1 VVLLGLMLVSSCT
14 DPRSAATSEHD
25 AAEADV
31 AEADADGAAA
41 LDEGLPADA
50 GLPDALPPEP
60 QAAASSTRPERRMP
74 RQACRLSV
82 ALLILCEPAA
92 ERPASPHTQRVK
104 FRCSPPSPIRGD
116 AVVTGWGSAHAAH
129 FDQVKTEKPDSLEHA
144 MQAGLI
150 ELSPDHRDAAASGD
164 VQAGE
169 RGGRPLIEPTRD
181 TDLVTREHKVSSFPA
196 VLVLLAGN
204 LAHGCAARVTV
215 ALAE

>member
-1 VVLLGLMLVSSCT
+1 VVLLGLMLVSSCS

-31 AEADADGAAA
+31 AEADADGDAA

-60 QAAASSTRPERRMP
+60 QAAARSTRPERRMP

-82 ALLILCEPAA
+82 TLLILREPAA
-92 ERPASPHTQRVK
+92 GRPASPHTRRVK
-104 FRCSPPSPIRGD
+104 FRRSPPSPVRGD
-116 AVVTGWGSAHAAH
+116 AVVTVGRGSANAAH

-164 VQAGE
+164 VQARE

-181 TDLVTREHKVSSFPA
+181 TDLVTREHKVSSFPPSW
-196 VLVLLAGN
+196 
-204 LAHGCAARVTV
+204 CCSPET
-215 ALAE
+215 